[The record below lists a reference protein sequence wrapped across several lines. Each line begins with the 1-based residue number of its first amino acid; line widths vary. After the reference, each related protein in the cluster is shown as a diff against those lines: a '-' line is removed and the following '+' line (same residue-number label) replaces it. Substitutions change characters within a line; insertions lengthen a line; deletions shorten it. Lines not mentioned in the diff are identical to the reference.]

1 MDSILTLL
9 TQRAPSF
16 SKGQSRI
23 ARFILSDL
31 QKAAMLTA
39 GALGKETEVSE
50 STVVRFAT
58 ELGYD
63 GYPQMQKA
71 MQDALVERFSA
82 AGTKEELPNLQ
93 KEELCAAAKILRSAR
108 RIYLIA
114 QGKQKVLGEYLGACL
129 ENKFPDVHYLSVGS
143 GKLSHIGAE
152 DAVVVFGFD
161 EPDRH
166 TKDMAS
172 CCRNTGARMIA
183 LADSERS
190 AICAYC
196 QHCLFAKAQRQPY
209 GLSLAKPMA
218 LVEELL
224 LEVMVEEGERQ

>member
-23 ARFILSDL
+23 ARFILLDL

-82 AGTKEELPNLQ
+82 A
-93 KEELCAAAKILRSAR
+93 
-108 RIYLIA
+108 
-114 QGKQKVLGEYLGACL
+114 
-129 ENKFPDVHYLSVGS
+129 
-143 GKLSHIGAE
+143 
-152 DAVVVFGFD
+152 
-161 EPDRH
+161 
-166 TKDMAS
+166 
-172 CCRNTGARMIA
+172 
-183 LADSERS
+183 
-190 AICAYC
+190 
-196 QHCLFAKAQRQPY
+196 
-209 GLSLAKPMA
+209 
-218 LVEELL
+218 
-224 LEVMVEEGERQ
+224 